1 MPESPEMLCA
11 SSEADRD
18 VKPPLWHGVTLL
30 EAALVGLLVAS
41 SILNYI
47 DRQAV
52 AAVAPTLKARFGM
65 NNEEWGWINSTF
77 SLVYIF
83 TTSFG
88 GAWMDRIGIRR
99 GLLISTVIWTLA
111 AAGHALA
118 AGFAGLCLW
127 RALL

>member
-1 MPESPEMLCA
+1 MPESPKLTPA
-11 SSEADRD
+11 PPAADRH
-18 VKPPLWHGVTLL
+18 VKPPFRHGVTIL

-65 NNEEWGWINSTF
+65 NNEEWGWINSSF

-99 GLLISTVIWTLA
+99 GLL
-111 AAGHALA
+111 
-118 AGFAGLCLW
+118 
-127 RALL
+127 